1 MKLLRVLLIFFLI
14 YANANSNEK
23 IPVKYIDL
31 NFVINNSI
39 IGKKIKKIILDE
51 GEKLKKE
58 HQKIEKNL
66 ENKKNEILSKKNILN
81 KADFEKEV
89 DSHQK
94 NVADYQNKQ
103 KIDLNNLNKKNLELS
118 KNFMIKID
126 KIIIEYAK
134 SNSIDLLLKK
144 EALIVSNSSLDITK
158 NILAEIDEKIKK
170 LIK

>member
-39 IGKKIKKIILDE
+39 VGKKIKKIILDE

-81 KADFEKEV
+81 KVDFEKEV

-103 KIDLNNLNKKNLELS
+103 KTDLNNLNKKNLELS

-170 LIK
+170 IN

>member
-170 LIK
+170 IN